1 VGRVSYCCLASCEQ
15 LFSSIMSRT
24 TCTVFGLI
32 RSGLEPTIYRTR
44 GEHAHHY
51 TTDVVILSRYSNQC
65 VFVYK
70 IIFFV
75 GKTMFDDV
83 HNHESYP
90 LISFNNDFYS
100 SIYTVFNTDKK
111 RQTKKYQYK
120 QM

>member
-1 VGRVSYCCLASCEQ
+1 
-15 LFSSIMSRT
+15 
-24 TCTVFGLI
+24 
-32 RSGLEPTIYRTR
+32 
-44 GEHAHHY
+44 
-51 TTDVVILSRYSNQC
+51 
-65 VFVYK
+65 
-70 IIFFV
+70 
-75 GKTMFDDV
+75 MFDDV

>member
-83 HNHESYP
+83 HNHES
-90 LISFNNDFYS
+90 LNNNNSLAPPKYLTFFRDNLSRYLSRASNVLTS
-100 SIYTVFNTDKK
+100 S
-111 RQTKKYQYK
+111 
-120 QM
+120 